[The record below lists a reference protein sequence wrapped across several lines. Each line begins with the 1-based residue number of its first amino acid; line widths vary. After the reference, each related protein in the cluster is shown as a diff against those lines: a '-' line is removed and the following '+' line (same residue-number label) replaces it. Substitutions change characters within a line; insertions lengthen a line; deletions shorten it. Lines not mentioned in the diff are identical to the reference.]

1 MEDQFKINKIYKV
14 DAVQRPLTYK
24 VFADTEDE
32 AIHKIYDYIES
43 GKTKHSEDILLDYA
57 PKTTNNKFE
66 PVLDGVSVD
75 FGDGKIIS
83 IQKNGKIQISTDNFD
98 EVVFIHED
106 KIDIESMNNCTMD
119 VINNDTQTSM
129 DDTMS
134 LTNISINMIEDD
146 DESLIKTPEEGIKLL
161 VKNWFSDWRNF
172 YSIYWY
178 NGKLWSAY
186 WNNEDNNY
194 LDICEDGHRDAV
206 CTIKAPKEL
215 NALPSNILHNRERF
229 AEYVEEYNKKHDL
242 VDSKS
247 VLTDFERFAYE
258 FYSNPENYYNQ
269 FYYNG
274 DYTYYYA
281 DYDPYNNKD
290 YIDIRSCISSDVVLN
305 IPVPEIFKKMP
316 AECFQNRLKF
326 EEYLKENSDE

>member
-14 DAVQRPLTYK
+14 DVVERPLRYK

-66 PVLDGVSVD
+66 PVLDGISVD
-75 FGDGKIIS
+75 FGDGKIIN
-83 IQKNGKIQISTDNFD
+83 IQKNGKIRISTDNFD
-98 EVVFIHED
+98 EIVFIHDD
-106 KIDIESMNNCTMD
+106 KIDIESMNDCTMD

-134 LTNISINMIEDD
+134 LRNISINMISDIND
-146 DESLIKTPEEGIKLL
+146 ALIKTPEEGIKLL
-161 VKNWFSDWRNF
+161 AKNWFSDWRRF
-172 YSIYWY
+172 HTAYWY
-178 NGKLWSAY
+178 NNKLWCAH
-186 WNNEDNNY
+186 WNNEDDNY

-215 NALPSNILHNRERF
+215 KTIPHDILTDMRKFN
-229 AEYVEEYNKKHDL
+229 EYVEEYNKKHDL
-242 VDSKS
+242 VDSNS
-247 VLTDFERFAYE
+247 VQTDFKSFAYD
-258 FYSNPENYYNQ
+258 FYSNPENYYTQ
-269 FYYNG
+269 FYYKG
-274 DYTYYYA
+274 CYYYA
-281 DYDPYNNKD
+281 EYDPYSDKD
-290 YIDIRSCISSDVVLN
+290 HISIRSCITSDIVLD

-316 AECFQNRLKF
+316 DECFQDQALF
-326 EEYLKENSDE
+326 EEYLKENYDE